1 MTYAPSPAVSPLDA
15 LAAFVSQRS
24 GIRFRDYWTG
34 DHWNA
39 HTDARQ
45 AFLADYRPILRHGK
59 HARAMLAY
67 LRWRTLPDDLLASVA
82 DNGRLT
88 WDATRGEWDYCAGQY
103 FPTEYR
109 RAACRVLASA
119 IEKLWDT
126 DAGGCVSRDDIVRF
140 AHGVF
145 GPAIARAWFR

>member
-1 MTYAPSPAVSPLDA
+1 MINATSPAVSPLDA
-15 LAAFVSQRS
+15 LAVFVSQRS
-24 GIRFRDYWTG
+24 GIEYANYGDRD
-34 DHWNA
+34 
-39 HTDARQ
+39 
-45 AFLADYRPILRHGK
+45 AFLSDYRPILRHGK

-103 FPTEYR
+103 FAVEYR

-119 IEKLWDT
+119 VEKLWDA